1 MPREKGT
8 SLWKQSL
15 HKAQVAQETALLARA
30 GSRAEKLAKSQEL
43 AASRRSAGR
52 PSGASLTQPS
62 AVAGMMASLDE
73 ILASHTA
80 KQAAAAA
87 KPAAAPRKASAA
99 LQSALTLHAAYA
111 GGAADPLAGLRA
123 HASKL

>member
-15 HKAQVAQETALLARA
+15 HKAQVAQETALLSRA

-43 AASRRSAGR
+43 AAARRA
-52 PSGASLTQPS
+52 PKPAGASLTQPS

-87 KPAAAPRKASAA
+87 RPAAAPRKASAA
-99 LQSALTLHAAYA
+99 LQSALALHAAYA